1 MLAYSSRKWSGG
13 IVIMDAV
20 EAIAVGS
27 SEELFWLLIGVP
39 SVLAFL
45 IRTRVLE

>member
-1 MLAYSSRKWSGG
+1 
-13 IVIMDAV
+13 MDAV

-39 SVLAFL
+39 SVLVFL
-45 IRTRVLE
+45 VRTRALDK